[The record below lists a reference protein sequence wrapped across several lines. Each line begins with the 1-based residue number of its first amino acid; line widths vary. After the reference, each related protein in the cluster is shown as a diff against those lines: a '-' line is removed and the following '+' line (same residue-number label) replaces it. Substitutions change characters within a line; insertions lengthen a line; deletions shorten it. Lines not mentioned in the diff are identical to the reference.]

1 MGVIL
6 LNWKQVLITWHV
18 TNVKWNQSWLSQ
30 KQVGSCCGQGCDVV
44 GNLRACTPSPDQN
57 FSVLVSLPA
66 RNFCY
71 CTPKT
76 PRSEFILCFLT
87 LSCQV
92 RSEIQS
98 LPWACQDLAE
108 TGPGKVGSPLKG
120 EPSWRC
126 LPPDSVMAGVERR
139 GREKIGPRNW
149 TST

>member
-1 MGVIL
+1 MLQMLSETRADLARSRGEAAVGRGVMWL
-6 LNWKQVLITWHV
+6 V
-18 TNVKWNQSWLSQ
+18 TCEPAPHLQTKTSLCW
-30 KQVGSCCGQGCDVV
+30 
-44 GNLRACTPSPDQN
+44 
-57 FSVLVSLPA
+57 SVFQLVS
-66 RNFCY
+66 NFCY

-139 GREKIGPRNW
+139 GREKTGPRN
-149 TST
+149 